1 MLYVQD
7 RVINSDVLDEYGLI
21 NRAQTV
27 LKNENIN
34 SVDQAIEE
42 LESKTELNEQWTP
55 VENSDRI
62 REQAKNLLAMG
73 FDSALGK
80 YIGDQ
85 AEGMTPVAV
94 GLTDLT
100 FSRDKS
106 FAEKNVDDAIEFYE
120 TAQSHSLIY
129 AIDTWINQNYLNGSR
144 ARS

>member
-55 VENSDRI
+55 VENS
-62 REQAKNLLAMG
+62 A
-73 FDSALGK
+73 
-80 YIGDQ
+80 
-85 AEGMTPVAV
+85 
-94 GLTDLT
+94 
-100 FSRDKS
+100 
-106 FAEKNVDDAIEFYE
+106 
-120 TAQSHSLIY
+120 
-129 AIDTWINQNYLNGSR
+129 
-144 ARS
+144 